1 MCRSVIQTGQAAKR
15 PGGFFGLGVSI
26 LKDHVGCSWQPAA
39 AWWYHLEGEFL
50 EEAWRLRPDCF
61 CFRRTWAA
69 VGCQRSYYGALPPS
83 LRLSFS
89 SKLAI
94 FWSQENISFDQPA
107 KQPLLSDS
115 SFQIH
120 YDTDHFHFL
129 LKRWLQWKQSCIL
142 INKLTWI
149 PVPSFP

>member
-1 MCRSVIQTGQAAKR
+1 MCRSVIQTGQAAKC
-15 PGGFFGLGVSI
+15 PGGLFGLGVSI
-26 LKDHVGCSWQPAA
+26 LKDHAGSPRQPAA
-39 AWWYHLEGEFL
+39 AWWYHLEGGFL
-50 EEAWRLRPDCF
+50 EEAWRLRLDCF

-69 VGCQRSYYGALPPS
+69 VGCQRSYYGALLPS

-94 FWSQENISFDQPA
+94 FWSQENISFT
-107 KQPLLSDS
+107 QPLLSYS

-120 YDTDHFHFL
+120 YGTDHFHFL

-142 INKLTWI
+142 INRLTWI
-149 PVPSFP
+149 SVPSFL